1 MIIDFEIQFT
11 KQPPSF
17 IEIVKKLEEHT
28 GLDNFDTRGNGISH
42 NEFGDQWFIFEF
54 HEKKIILFCIRPYV
68 WYLLEAALAVL
79 EEMGGRVEN
88 WDVRAEAKKPWS
100 VVKNTYVNHSLL

>member
-1 MIIDFEIQFT
+1 MTIEFEIHFT

-17 IEIVKKLEEHT
+17 IEILKKLEEHT
-28 GLDNFDTRGNGISH
+28 GVNNFNVRGNGIRHS
-42 NEFGDQWFIFEF
+42 EFGDQWFAFEF
-54 HEKKIILFCIRPYV
+54 LDKKIILFSIRPYV
-68 WYLLEAALAVL
+68 WYILEAALAVL
-79 EEMGGRVEN
+79 ESMGGTVEN